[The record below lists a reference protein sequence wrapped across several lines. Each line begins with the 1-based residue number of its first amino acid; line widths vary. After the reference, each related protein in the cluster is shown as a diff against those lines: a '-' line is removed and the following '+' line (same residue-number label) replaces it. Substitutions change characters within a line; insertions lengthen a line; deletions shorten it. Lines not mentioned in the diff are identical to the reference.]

1 MKEIKDL
8 KLKALKDL
16 NAMEV
21 ADLKKELVSAKKTIF
36 ELNMKL
42 ELNELKQ
49 THLIKALR
57 RYIAVINTI
66 ASWKTI

>member
-21 ADLKKELVSAKKTIF
+21 ADLKKELVSAKKTMF

-57 RYIAVINTI
+57 RYIAVINTTI
-66 ASWKTI
+66 ASK

>member
-21 ADLKKELVSAKKTIF
+21 ADLKKAKNRKKWWIVQ
-36 ELNMKL
+36 ESNL
-42 ELNELKQ
+42 
-49 THLIKALR
+49 
-57 RYIAVINTI
+57 
-66 ASWKTI
+66 